1 MVKYI
6 SLYDKLIL
14 TVMLFS
20 KIDVNKVEWLNL
32 VFANRNQSYGA
43 YVLRRESGNYL
54 FKSLL
59 ITGFLFG
66 GALLFS
72 AINSKSNLDNAAVS
86 ALPVTNPDE
95 IRVIPVEISK
105 PKAAIAQPKTS
116 SVSIS
121 TAKADLKEVKF
132 AGRLNPVHDNPLIA
146 EVPTVAQIQESVIS
160 LRNNE
165 GSSAQGVNSV
175 SGSNSGEDSAG
186 EGVGSGT
193 DIYNREFV
201 EVMPEFPGGMKAWA
215 NFLTRNLNYPSAAAE
230 VGISGKVMVSF
241 VIEKNGE
248 ISNLKILKGI
258 GAGCDEEAMRVI
270 KRSPFWK
277 PGMQNG
283 RAVRVAYIMPI
294 VFRME

>member
-54 FKSLL
+54 FKSIL

-72 AINSKSNLDNAAVS
+72 AINSKSNLGSSAVS
-86 ALPVTNPDE
+86 VLPVTNPDE

-105 PKAAIAQPKTS
+105 PKTAIAQPKTS
-116 SVSIS
+116 SVSVS

-146 EVPTVAQIQESVIS
+146 EVPTAAQIQESVIS

-230 VGISGKVMVSF
+230 IGISGKVLVSF

-248 ISNLKILKGI
+248 ISNLKVLKGI

-270 KRSPFWK
+270 KKSPFWK